1 MALGRTPR
9 LVVRRPR
16 AADRPDFTAAALRS
30 RELHHPWLVAPSTAK
45 AFAAYLRRLRQER
58 HHGYLLTLADGG
70 DLVGVV
76 NLSDVVLGA
85 FRSAHVSYYAF
96 AGHEGKGLM
105 AEGLTWVVDHA
116 FDHLGLHRVE
126 ANVQPDNIPS
136 LRLVERCGFRREG
149 YSPEYLFI
157 DGAWRD
163 HERWAM
169 TVERR
174 AEVRGEARRPRA

>member
-1 MALGRTPR
+1 
-9 LVVRRPR
+9 
-16 AADRPDFTAAALRS
+16 
-30 RELHHPWLVAPSTAK
+30 
-45 AFAAYLRRLRQER
+45 
-58 HHGYLLTLADGG
+58 
-70 DLVGVV
+70 VV

-136 LRLVERCGFRREG
+136 LRLVERCGSAGRATRP
-149 YSPEYLFI
+149 STCSSTAP
-157 DGAWRD
+157 GATTSAGR
-163 HERWAM
+163 
-169 TVERR
+169 
-174 AEVRGEARRPRA
+174 